1 MDLNLIQLLST
12 ISIPLIIVIIAVV
25 GYSVL
30 IRFIRISERN
40 REREFELKRIELDAK
55 LKPDSKNESEKPSFT
70 PSGYIILNLKEDQKS
85 IFLDL
90 LRGFEEFAELKGY
103 KISFSY
109 DGSLS
114 NRVAFK
120 FTIIEGGIS
129 VSEEKVRQDLKEYI
143 NRVQKGDSFDDI
155 DIIAPSEHNH
165 ITMMKLKNRLSFL
178 QQTYATQKNAIQL
191 YEKLIKTFGYPLNT
205 PTNQFYIQGSGSQD
219 APIYSAVGSQQVA
232 QGRDIKLIDNV
243 ANQNINLGST
253 FEERKEIIDTLQNII
268 YKLYNE
274 KDEAKDNAVEAIRQ
288 LNRAKEEL
296 CDEEKPDPSRV
307 KRYLEKAKQL
317 FSTASFAKET
327 IDSFKDLLAMFN
339 IF

>member
-1 MDLNLIQLLST
+1 MILLF
-12 ISIPLIIVIIAVV
+12 IAIV
-25 GYSVL
+25 GYQVL
-30 IRFIRISERN
+30 MRFFRISEKN
-40 REREFELKRIELDAK
+40 REREYDLKRIELDAK
-55 LKPDSKNESEKPSFT
+55 LKSDSRSDSETATFT

-109 DGSLS
+109 DGSMS

-120 FTIIEGGIS
+120 FTILEGGIS

-143 NRVQKGDSFDDI
+143 NKVQKGDSFDDI
-155 DIIAPSEHNH
+155 DIMVPPEHHH

-178 QQTYATQKNAIQL
+178 QQTYATQKNALQL
-191 YEKLIKTFGYPLNT
+191 YDRLIKTFGT
-205 PTNQFYIQGSGSQD
+205 PFNPPSTQFYIQGSGSQE
-219 APIYSAVGSQQVA
+219 AGIYSAVASQQVA

-243 ANQNINLGST
+243 ANQNINIGST
-253 FEERKEIIDTLQNII
+253 YEERKELIDTLGSII
-268 YKLYNE
+268 YKLYKEQDETE
-274 KDEAKDNAVEAIRQ
+274 KEASEAARQ
-288 LNRAKEEL
+288 LNKAKDEL
-296 CDEEKPDPSRV
+296 SEEEKPDPSRI

-327 IDSFKDLLAMFN
+327 IDAFKDLLAMFN
-339 IF
+339 IM